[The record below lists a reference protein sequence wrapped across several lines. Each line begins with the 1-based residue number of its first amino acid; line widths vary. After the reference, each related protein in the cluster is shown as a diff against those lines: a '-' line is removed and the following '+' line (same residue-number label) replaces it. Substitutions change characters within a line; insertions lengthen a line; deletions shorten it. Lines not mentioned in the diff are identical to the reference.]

1 MRKLTLIVVAA
12 VACIAASIAVAD
24 GFEGAKSAKSASATF
39 TATTASATQTKTCT
53 TSDGKTL
60 AITHATYTG
69 TSAGGTE
76 FAGNA
81 KLSVHALINTT
92 DDIGTVSGSFAAG
105 TTHGAFEA
113 VYDHGKIAGFAEGR
127 AGEGIHL
134 LGNLSA
140 GFSATGGFTGGM
152 IGGGT
157 AGGSAVELGPGKC
170 QEAKPERSQAEGTVT
185 AVSAKSITVAG
196 LTCNV
201 ADAAKVANVKVGD
214 RVAISCTVATGTT
227 TPTLDKLGPKSKH

>member
-12 VACIAASIAVAD
+12 AACLAASIAVAD
-24 GFEGAKSAKSASATF
+24 GFEGAKTAKSASATF
-39 TATTASATQTKTCT
+39 TATTASAAQTKTCT

-76 FAGNA
+76 FAGSA

-113 VYDHGKIAGFAEGR
+113 VYDHGKIAGLAEGR

-157 AGGSAVELGPGKC
+157 AGGSAVELGPGRC
-170 QEAKPERSQAEGTVT
+170 QQTKPERSEAEGAATT
-185 AVSAKSITVAG
+185 TSTSITVAG
-196 LTCNV
+196 LTCTVPANLAAQV
-201 ADAAKVANVKVGD
+201 AALKQGD
-214 RVAISCTVATGTT
+214 RVEIRCEIQNG
-227 TPTLDKLGPKSKH
+227 TPTLVKLETKSKH